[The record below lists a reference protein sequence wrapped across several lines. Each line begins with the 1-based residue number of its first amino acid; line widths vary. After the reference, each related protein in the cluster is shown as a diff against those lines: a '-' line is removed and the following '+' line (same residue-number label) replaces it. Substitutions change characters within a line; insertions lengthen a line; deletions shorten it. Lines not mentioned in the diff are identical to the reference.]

1 MNQIQEDILKFM
13 LQYLAKAINNYWKE
27 ETQGLLKM
35 QKQYYDV
42 FYSWNLRINQWTQ
55 LLKAMKSGIED
66 RNKEI

>member
-1 MNQIQEDILKFM
+1 
-13 LQYLAKAINNYWKE
+13 
-27 ETQGLLKM
+27 M

-66 RNKEI
+66 RNKEK